1 MDNMNTPQEE
11 NTTSAQ
17 ASAVSV
23 AVEERGAQEGAQTGS
38 MSDMESY
45 EKSFLKIEPGQY
57 LTGKVVKI
65 DKDEIL
71 VDVGYK
77 TEGVI
82 PPHEISQMGDDPG
95 LTVGQEIEVMV
106 LKVRDAEGE
115 LILSK
120 KRADLEAAWKKII
133 QAFEHQEVIAA
144 TCIEQVKGGLIVDI
158 GLRGFVPQS
167 HVDVRPVRDL
177 SDFVG
182 EELRLKIMELDRSR
196 RKVVLSRKKVIEEER
211 ESSRES
217 TLKSLYEGEIREGKV
232 ARITNFGAFVNLGGV
247 DGLIHISELSWR
259 RVNHPSEVVRVGD
272 VVEVLVLKVDSKKEK
287 ISLSLRQAKSDPW
300 LTVGEIFKIGSLAKG
315 KVSKLAKNYVFVELM
330 EGVEGLIP
338 LIELSEDKII
348 RPDDI
353 LKENQ
358 TIEVKILDVRISE
371 RRIILSLKQAQADSS
386 REEYMGYMAPRG
398 KNTIGDLLK
407 SKMEAKE
414 LQDILSPKPPKAEQ
428 KPPVAEH
435 KAPAIET
442 PKPAAVEQKPP
453 VAAELPKP
461 PVAAEPPKP
470 AAVEQKPPVAVELPK
485 PPAAVEPPKPIV
497 IEQKPPVAAEL
508 PKPPVSVE
516 PPKPLVIEQKLPVA
530 VELPKPPA
538 AVEPPKPIVIEQ
550 KPPVAAEPSS
560 PPVALEPPQTEE
572 SKQKVLSAL
581 DDPELEK
588 LVEDLDDVLPD
599 DGTPG

>member
-1 MDNMNTPQEE
+1 MNSMNTPHEE
-11 NTTSAQ
+11 SNTSAQ

-23 AVEERGAQEGAQTGS
+23 AVEERGAQDGAQTGS

-45 EKSFLKIEPGQY
+45 EKSFRKIEPGQY

-95 LTVGQEIEVMV
+95 LTIGQEIEVMV

-133 QAFEHQEVIAA
+133 HAFEHQEVVTA

-182 EELRLKIMELDRSR
+182 EEMRLKIMELDRSR

-211 ESSRES
+211 ETSRES

-272 VVEVLVLKVDSKKEK
+272 AVEVLVLKVDSKKEK

-300 LTVGEIFKIGSLAKG
+300 LTVGDVFKIGSIVKG

-358 TIEVKILDVRISE
+358 PIEIKILDVRISE
-371 RRIILSLKQAQADSS
+371 RRIILSLKQAQAESS
-386 REEYMGYMAPRG
+386 REEYSGYMSPRG
-398 KNTIGDLLK
+398 KTTVGDLLK

-414 LQDILSPKPPKAEQ
+414 LQDILSPKTAKAEQ
-428 KPPVAEH
+428 KP
-435 KAPAIET
+435 
-442 PKPAAVEQKPP
+442 VE
-453 VAAELPKP
+453 A
-461 PVAAEPPKP
+461 
-470 AAVEQKPPVAVELPK
+470 PK
-485 PPAAVEPPKPIV
+485 PPAAVEI
-497 IEQKPPVAAEL
+497 
-508 PKPPVSVE
+508 PKPPV
-516 PPKPLVIEQKLPVA
+516 
-530 VELPKPPA
+530 
-538 AVEPPKPIVIEQ
+538 AVEPPKP
-550 KPPVAAEPSS
+550 PVAVA
-560 PPVALEPPQTEE
+560 PPPTEE
-572 SKQKVLSAL
+572 SKKVLSAI
-581 DDPELEK
+581 DDPELDK
-588 LVEDLDDVLPD
+588 LVADIDIDIDE
-599 DGTPG
+599 GASS

>member
-1 MDNMNTPQEE
+1 MNSMNAPHEE
-11 NTTSAQ
+11 SNTSAQ

-23 AVEERGAQEGAQTGS
+23 AVEEKGAQDGAQTGS

-45 EKSFLKIEPGQY
+45 EKSFRKIEPGQY

-95 LTVGQEIEVMV
+95 LTIGQEIEVMV

-133 QAFEHQEVIAA
+133 HAFENQEVVTA

-182 EELRLKIMELDRSR
+182 EEMRLKIMELDRSR

-211 ESSRES
+211 ETSRES

-272 VVEVLVLKVDSKKEK
+272 AVEVLVLKVDSKKEK

-300 LTVGEIFKIGSLAKG
+300 LTVADVFKIGSIVKG

-358 TIEVKILDVRISE
+358 PIEIKILDVRISE
-371 RRIILSLKQAQADSS
+371 RRIILSLKQAQAESS
-386 REEYMGYMAPRG
+386 REEYSGYMSPRG
-398 KNTIGDLLK
+398 KTTVGDLLK

-414 LQDILSPKPPKAEQ
+414 LQDILSPKTAKAEQ
-428 KPPVAEH
+428 KP
-435 KAPAIET
+435 
-442 PKPAAVEQKPP
+442 VE
-453 VAAELPKP
+453 A
-461 PVAAEPPKP
+461 
-470 AAVEQKPPVAVELPK
+470 PK
-485 PPAAVEPPKPIV
+485 PPAAVEIP
-497 IEQKPPVAAEL
+497 KPPVAAA
-508 PKPPVSVE
+508 P
-516 PPKPLVIEQKLPVA
+516 
-530 VELPKPPA
+530 PKPPA
-538 AVEPPKPIVIEQ
+538 AVEIP
-550 KPPVAAEPSS
+550 KPPVAVEIPK
-560 PPVALEPPQTEE
+560 PPVALEIPKPPVAVEIPKPPVAVEIPKPPVAVEIPKPPAEVALPPAGE
-572 SKQKVLSAL
+572 SKKILSAI
-581 DDPELEK
+581 DDPELDK
-588 LVEDLDDVLPD
+588 LLDIDDVMID
-599 DGTPG
+599 EGTSS

>member
-1 MDNMNTPQEE
+1 MDNLNKPQEE

-23 AVEERGAQEGAQTGS
+23 AVEEKGAQEGAQTGS

-133 QAFEHQEVIAA
+133 HAFEHQEIIAA

-182 EELRLKIMELDRSR
+182 EELRLKILELDRSR

-211 ESSRES
+211 ETSRES

-300 LTVGEIFKIGSLAKG
+300 LTVGEVFKIGSIAKG
-315 KVSKLAKNYVFVELM
+315 KVSKLAKNYVFVELL

-348 RPDDI
+348 RPEDI

-358 TIEVKILDVRISE
+358 AIDIKILDVRVSE
-371 RRIILSLKQAQADSS
+371 RRIILSLKQAQAESS
-386 REEYMGYMAPRG
+386 REEYMGYMSPRG

-414 LQDILSPKPPKAEQ
+414 LQDILSPKPPKVEQ
-428 KPPVAEH
+428 KAPAAEH
-435 KAPAIET
+435 KATVVEAPM
-442 PKPAAVEQKPP
+442 PAAAEIPKSPA
-453 VAAELPKP
+453 AAEIPKP
-461 PVAAEPPKP
+461 P
-470 AAVEQKPPVAVELPK
+470 AVLEIPK
-485 PPAAVEPPKPIV
+485 PPAA
-497 IEQKPPVAAEL
+497 
-508 PKPPVSVE
+508 
-516 PPKPLVIEQKLPVA
+516 
-530 VELPKPPA
+530 
-538 AVEPPKPIVIEQ
+538 
-550 KPPVAAEPSS
+550 AEPSI
-560 PPVALEPPQTEE
+560 AAAPPQTEE
-572 SKQKVLSAL
+572 SKQKVLSAI
-581 DDPELEK
+581 DDPELDK
-588 LVEDLDDVLPD
+588 LVAEIDDVVID
-599 DGTPG
+599 DGIPG